1 MPNEYNNPSDTRNQW
16 NENHTYSPDAASGY
30 DNYEDYDDYEDYET
44 YDDSEL
50 DEELSS
56 EHNFRIAMH
65 VFDLISMLVG
75 LAVILVLAAL
85 LFSLFNWVQ
94 RDMSQSLSVLTAPFR

>member
-44 YDDSEL
+44 
-50 DEELSS
+50 
-56 EHNFRIAMH
+56 
-65 VFDLISMLVG
+65 
-75 LAVILVLAAL
+75 
-85 LFSLFNWVQ
+85 
-94 RDMSQSLSVLTAPFR
+94 